1 MIQGTHL
8 QGWERYP
15 VAVGLRETAPSFAI
29 LLCGSL
35 SFALPVAAQ
44 ETGSTGNLLTFSVG
58 ERLQYNDNRDLSV
71 TSLGATTEA
80 ITALTFG
87 LSKNTGSSLLQVDA
101 NLELL
106 FAAAPSGST
115 VANGLNNPFLGI
127 AYQTASASSAFNF
140 DASLRQTTLS
150 QIRAVTDFDT
160 GSGVRGNY
168 SVGASMDWGR
178 DARLGYGLSAAY
190 EDISYIDTTDPGLI
204 DARRFDLGLNA
215 RLALSPTTQ
224 LTLGLDRSDFR
235 EDGARSSDVQIGGT
249 AGLVIRRANGDVV
262 SANIFIDNTE
272 TGQREGLSAQYKLAL
287 PNGSLMFTPG
297 LTRATTGKVYWTSDF
312 QWQQDLPNGSFSAT
326 WGQEVTSQNETDD
339 EVVLS
344 DVSLSYAHAVNR
356 LNSVQISLDWAQ
368 QVFTSSGDTSSNA
381 GIGAVWSRSLTEDWD
396 LDLGYR
402 HRVSDEST
410 SDRAKSNMIY
420 LQLNRNFATR
430 Y

>member
-35 SFALPVAAQ
+35 SFAVPVVAQ

-71 TSLGATTEA
+71 TSPGATTEA

-87 LSKNTGSSLLQVDA
+87 LSKSTGHSLLKVDA
-101 NLELL
+101 NLDLS
-106 FAAAPSGST
+106 FAAAPAGST
-115 VANGLNNPFLGI
+115 EANGVNNPFLGV
-127 AYQTASASSAFNF
+127 AYQATSASSAFNF

-160 GSGVRGNY
+160 GSGVRSNHAI
-168 SVGASMDWGR
+168 GASMAWGR
-178 DARLGYGLSAAY
+178 DARFGYGLSAAY
-190 EDISYIDTTDPGLI
+190 EDISYADTTDPGLT
-204 DARRFDLGLNA
+204 DARRLDLGVNA
-215 RLALSPTTQ
+215 RLDLSPTTR

-235 EDGARSSDVQIGGT
+235 KAGAGSSDVQIGGT

-262 SANIFIDNTE
+262 SANFFLDNTE

-297 LTRATTGKVYWTSDF
+297 LTRATTGKIYWTSDF

-339 EVVLS
+339 EVVLR
-344 DVSLSYAHAVNR
+344 DVSLNYAHEVNR
-356 LNSVQISLDWAQ
+356 LNSFQLSLDWAQ
-368 QVFTSSGDTSSNA
+368 QVVTSSSDTSSNA
-381 GIGAVWSRSLTEDWD
+381 SFGAAWSRSLTEDWD

-410 SDRAKSNMIY
+410 RDSARNNMIY
-420 LQLNRNFATR
+420 LQLNRTFASR
-430 Y
+430 F